1 MRIKVYNYFH
11 CKWYNNKTM
20 ASGETAVYDLPYPTN
35 SDPVDVAGDIES
47 LAQRIEVILPTIGL
61 PYHTIEV
68 TNVSGVSI
76 TKGDPVY
83 VSGFNN
89 TSGKP
94 QVTKSQANT
103 IGTFPVIGLAQSTIS
118 NSTDG
123 VVVISGVFTGVNT
136 SSYSVGA
143 KLYVGSTGGLT
154 STQPITAT
162 TNSGVVG
169 IVAKSNASGTI
180 LIGSFK
186 GNGTWG
192 SMKAGLA

>member
-1 MRIKVYNYFH
+1 MQSKEKAQRDGIINI
-11 CKWYNNKTM
+11 M
-20 ASGETAVYDLPYPTN
+20 ASGETTTYDIPFPVP
-35 SDPVDVAGDIES
+35 SDPVDVASDLQA
-47 LAQRIEVILPTIGL
+47 LAERLDVVLPTIGL

-68 TNVSGVSI
+68 TNISGASI

-83 VSGFNN
+83 ISGFNS

-103 IGTFPVIGLAQSTIS
+103 LGTFPVIGLAQATIS

-123 VVVISGVFTGVNT
+123 VVVISGVFSGVNT
-136 SSYSVGA
+136 STFAIGA
-143 KLYVGSTGGLT
+143 RLYVGTTGGLT
-154 STQPITAT
+154 STQPITEI

-169 IVAKSNASGTI
+169 IVAKSNASGII
-180 LIGSFK
+180 LVGSFK

>member
-1 MRIKVYNYFH
+1 MAETLNY
-11 CKWYNNKTM
+11 
-20 ASGETAVYDLPYPTN
+20 DIPYPTN
-35 SDPVDVAGDIES
+35 SSPVDVAGDLQA
-47 LAQRIEVILPTIGL
+47 LAERLDVVLPTIGL

-68 TNVSGVSI
+68 TNISGASI

-94 QVTKSQANT
+94 QVTKSQASNLA
-103 IGTFPVIGLAQSTIS
+103 TFPVIGLAQATIS

-123 VVVISGVFTGVNT
+123 VIVISGVFNGVDT
-136 SSYSVGA
+136 STFTIGSR
-143 KLYVGSTGGLT
+143 LYVGTSGGLT
-154 STQPITAT
+154 TTQPITAT

-169 IVAKSNASGTI
+169 IVAKVNASGTI
-180 LIGSFK
+180 LVGSFK

>member
-1 MRIKVYNYFH
+1 MDS
-11 CKWYNNKTM
+11 M
-20 ASGETAVYDLPYPTN
+20 ASGETTIYDLPFPVN
-35 SDPVDVAGDIES
+35 SDPVNVAGDIQA
-47 LAQRIEVILPTIGL
+47 LAERIEFVLPTIGL

-83 VSGFNN
+83 VSGFNS
-89 TSGKP
+89 TSGKTE
-94 QVTKSQANT
+94 VTKSQANT
-103 IGTFPVIGLAQSTIS
+103 IGTFPVIGLAQATIS

-123 VVVISGVFTGVNT
+123 VVIISGVFTGVNT
-136 SSYSVGA
+136 STFAIGA
-143 KLYVGSTGGLT
+143 RLYVGTTGGLT
-154 STQPITAT
+154 STQPVTTT

-180 LIGSFK
+180 LVGAFK